1 MVLYH
6 LSTTYQLLYCIVHR
20 LARHPKEDAGLLMV
34 EYIFPEKERRDMVQ
48 KLLNTGW
55 FSFVRLVPENQF
67 KLKRGNALTENSSSE
82 EIESVIH
89 TSAPVL
95 KIGSSWT

>member
-20 LARHPKEDAGLLMV
+20 LARHADEEAGLLMV
-34 EYIFPEKERRDMVQ
+34 EYIRPESERKAFIQ
-48 KLLNTGW
+48 KLLDTGW

-67 KLKRGNALTENSSSE
+67 KLKRGNALHRKSTR
-82 EIESVIH
+82 
-89 TSAPVL
+89 
-95 KIGSSWT
+95 

>member
-48 KLLNTGW
+48 KLL
-55 FSFVRLVPENQF
+55 E
-67 KLKRGNALTENSSSE
+67 RGKYD
-82 EIESVIH
+82 EINIDRRRKGIKKVI
-89 TSAPVL
+89 
-95 KIGSSWT
+95 

>member
-48 KLLNTGW
+48 KLLDTDLMNKKLH
-55 FSFVRLVPENQF
+55 FF
-67 KLKRGNALTENSSSE
+67 KIISGGIKNFLGLETMQQNLEAL
-82 EIESVIH
+82 IV
-89 TSAPVL
+89 
-95 KIGSSWT
+95 